1 MAPLVLMGGLY
12 AGLALLPTTSRA
24 SEYVIRLKLDEP
36 GQAIG
41 LPPVEGPQGLDAPL
55 VVIDPGHG
63 GHDPGASGAGFTEK
77 TLVLALA
84 TALRDQLLEQGA
96 IRVAMTRSED
106 RFLAL
111 EERADIARR
120 LGAQLFLS
128 IHADSAGDA
137 EAVSGATIYTL
148 AARASDQ
155 AAARLAARENNADS
169 INGVVLRQH
178 GDAVSSILVDLA
190 QRSANEAAAEFA
202 GLVIREGE
210 GTLSFHPNPR
220 RSAAF
225 AVLRAPD
232 VPSVLFEAGYI
243 SNPDDAAWLASQ
255 EGSAAFAAVMAR
267 AIRVHFARRAAP

>member
-1 MAPLVLMGGLY
+1 MGGLY
-12 AGLALLPTTSRA
+12 AGLVLLPAPSQA
-24 SEYVIRLKLDEP
+24 SEYVIRLMLDAP
-36 GQAIG
+36 GQPIG
-41 LPPVEGPQGLDAPL
+41 LPPVEGPQGPDTPL

-63 GHDPGASGAGFTEK
+63 GHDPGASGAEFTEK
-77 TLVLALA
+77 TLVLSLA
-84 TALRDQLLEQGA
+84 IALRDRLLEQGG
-96 IRVAMTRSED
+96 IRVAMTRSDD
-106 RFLAL
+106 RFLVL

-137 EAVSGATIYTL
+137 EAVTGATIYTL
-148 AARASDQ
+148 AAQASDQ
-155 AAARLAARENNADS
+155 AAARLAARENRADS

-178 GDAVSSILVDLA
+178 GDTVSTILVDLA

-210 GTLSFHPNPR
+210 GTLSFHPNAR

-225 AVLRAPD
+225 VVLRAPD

-243 SNPDDAAWLASQ
+243 SNPDEAEWLASR
-255 EGSAAFAAVMAR
+255 EGAAAFAEVMTR
-267 AIRVHFARRAAP
+267 AIRVHFARRYAP